1 MFAGTDCSDYTSQL
15 DHLSY
20 HSDQGPLNNSSVQS
34 ANATI
39 KTKNILSCMQL
50 IQQQLKEE
58 DIEHIN
64 QMENDNTIN
73 FFNQYDTF
81 NNNQKQKYLNAVSL
95 QNNCDESN
103 IISTG
108 QFNKN
113 VESNNQSLTQDKID
127 TVRQIKNYLK
137 SNLDFNEAD
146 SNDENSSTDLQNQQN
161 NQSGNS
167 DQLVDEEDIMRRI
180 HQMVE
185 HYKSMSQMEKEG
197 DEEEQEGEIEDDNN
211 QSIKEQNSIAAEEV
225 FQSFLERNQYY
236 TMQKQVNLQKKRMIK
251 QQEENSLQKK
261 NIMSKKSKQICKDIS
276 DQFKISIGNRS
287 QTILEKKEY
296 DKILHQATV
305 RYLETQD
312 CSFKPLL
319 NPNSMKILKQNQQRT
334 YDQFYEDMCSWQR
347 QTEQNKAQILINMN
361 LEKERKEQE
370 EKKKLQVG
378 PQIDPNSIKIFEKKN
393 QNGDFLTR
401 LEVDID
407 KRQLKKKQL
416 ELNNQPSFQPL
427 IYENIR
433 SPAII
438 NQMRSEQT
446 NYRMQKVKDEQ
457 NTWNQFTSPVS
468 IKSKKANTSFTV
480 SDNKYGINN
489 QYYYDSNVNF
499 TENAAAT
506 PLKEKNNKTFTQ
518 VVTSSN
524 KQQNKFNANLN
535 SSQNISAKKV
545 STSNFNANIQV
556 SNDFSN
562 LSESKKNQ
570 YNSSNKYNSN
580 STKFTS
586 IRSNQKETP
595 QNNNKKHS
603 IQLSS
608 NQDFSYSPFESNPYI
623 NEDSMTMSQKNQMD
637 QQLQNDKIEKEQFD
651 SFIKQNLNKL
661 KSTLNKQ
668 NL

>member
-1 MFAGTDCSDYTSQL
+1 MFVGTDCSESTSQV

-73 FFNQYDTF
+73 FLNQYDTF

-95 QNNCDESN
+95 QNQCNESN

-113 VESNNQSLTQDKID
+113 AESNNQSLTQDKID
-127 TVRQIKNYLK
+127 TVRQIKKYLK
-137 SNLDFNEAD
+137 SNLELNENEAD
-146 SNDENSSTDLQNQQN
+146 SNDENSSIQQQNQQN

-180 HQMVE
+180 HEMVE

-197 DEEEQEGEIEDDNN
+197 QEEEQEGEIEDDND
-211 QSIKEQNSIAAEEV
+211 QSMREQNSTAAEEI
-225 FQSFLERNQYY
+225 FQNFLERNQYY
-236 TMQKQVNLQKKRMIK
+236 TMQKQINLQKKRMVK

-261 NIMSKKSKQICKDIS
+261 NMMSKKSRQICKDIADS
-276 DQFKISIGNRS
+276 FKISIGNRS

-319 NPNSMKILKQNQQRT
+319 NPNSMKILKQDKQRS
-334 YDQFYEDMCSWQR
+334 YEQFYEDMCSWQR
-347 QTEQNKAQILINMN
+347 QAEQNKAQILINMN
-361 LEKERKEQE
+361 LEKERKENE

-401 LEVDID
+401 LDVDID

-416 ELNNQPSFQPL
+416 ELNNQPTFQPL

-433 SPAII
+433 SPALI
-438 NQMRSEQT
+438 NQMRNEQT

-468 IKSKKANTSFTV
+468 IKSKKSNTSFSI
-480 SDNKYGINN
+480 SDNKYGLNN
-489 QYYYDSNVNF
+489 QQYYDSNVNF
-499 TENAAAT
+499 VENSATT
-506 PLKEKNNKTFTQ
+506 PLREKNNKTFTQ

-524 KQQNKFNANLN
+524 KQQNKVGVNLN
-535 SSQNISAKKV
+535 SSQNISAKKTP
-545 STSNFNANIQV
+545 TSNFNTNIQV

-586 IRSNQKETP
+586 IRSNQKDT
-595 QNNNKKHS
+595 QQHKKPS

-637 QQLQNDKIEKEQFD
+637 QQLQNDKIEKDQFD
-651 SFIKQNLNKL
+651 SFIQQNLIKL

>member
-1 MFAGTDCSDYTSQL
+1 MLGTDYSDDTFQL
-15 DHLSY
+15 DQLSY

-73 FFNQYDTF
+73 FLNQYDTF

-95 QNNCDESN
+95 QNQCNESN

-108 QFNKN
+108 QFKKN
-113 VESNNQSLTQDKID
+113 AESNNQSLTQDKID
-127 TVRQIKNYLK
+127 TVRQIKKYLK

-146 SNDENSSTDLQNQQN
+146 SSDENSQAEQQNQQN

-180 HQMVE
+180 HEMVE

-197 DEEEQEGEIEDDNN
+197 YEEEQEGEIEDDNN
-211 QSIKEQNSIAAEEV
+211 LSMREQNSAAAEEI
-225 FQSFLERNQYY
+225 FQNFLERNQHY
-236 TMQKQVNLQKKRMIK
+236 TKQKQVNLQKKRMIK

-261 NIMSKKSKQICKDIS
+261 YIMSKKSRQICKDIA

-287 QTILEKKEY
+287 QVILEKKEY

-319 NPNSMKILKQNQQRT
+319 NPNSMKILKQDKQRS
-334 YDQFYEDMCSWQR
+334 YEQFYEDMRSWQR
-347 QTEQNKAQILINMN
+347 QAEQNKAQILINMN
-361 LEKERKEQE
+361 LEKERKENE
-370 EKKKLQVG
+370 ERKKLQVG

-393 QNGDFLTR
+393 QKEDFLTR

-407 KRQLKKKQL
+407 KRQLKKIQL

-438 NQMRSEQT
+438 NQMRSEQM
-446 NYRMQKVKDEQ
+446 NYRMQKVKEEQ

-468 IKSKKANTSFTV
+468 IKSKKSNTSFTI

-489 QYYYDSNVNF
+489 QTYYDSNVNLV
-499 TENAAAT
+499 ENNATT
-506 PLKEKNNKTFTQ
+506 PLREKNNKTFTQ
-518 VVTSSN
+518 VVASSN
-524 KQQNKFNANLN
+524 KQQNKFNANIN
-535 SSQNISAKKV
+535 SSQNISAKN
-545 STSNFNANIQV
+545 TTTINFNTNTQV

-586 IRSNQKETP
+586 IRSNQKDLS
-595 QNNNKKHS
+595 QSNHKKPS
-603 IQLSS
+603 IQLSC

-637 QQLQNDKIEKEQFD
+637 QQFQNDKIEKETFD
-651 SFIKQNLNKL
+651 SFIQQNLIKL